1 MWVGYV
7 CVWGRGAWG
16 GVSLVSTSKP
26 NFRWSFIVST
36 LVKVMCK
43 SMELHTT
50 HTPSP
55 PPPQH
60 THTQPRESITNNIT
74 GDMTEIRTTFEDL
87 GVVVSIISTFALV
100 VC

>member
-7 CVWGRGAWG
+7 CVCVGG

-26 NFRWSFIVST
+26 NFRWSFIVFT
-36 LVKVMCK
+36 LVKVMCE

-50 HTPSP
+50 HTPSPPP